1 MWSLPNGSG
10 EQPPAKEQV
19 KGIARLIP
27 TFINTIG
34 QKRNQHRVRPANP
47 QFIGYLNLI
56 IAVRHKNVSIC
67 RTIRVL
73 SVAHG

>member
-19 KGIARLIP
+19 KGIAPLIP

-34 QKRNQHRVRPANP
+34 HELK
-47 QFIGYLNLI
+47 GS
-56 IAVRHKNVSIC
+56 AVSTSRLLFTRERS
-67 RTIRVL
+67 
-73 SVAHG
+73 

>member
-27 TFINTIG
+27 TFINTIDPKQTKPCDPDAAALTG
-34 QKRNQHRVRPANP
+34 NP
-47 QFIGYLNLI
+47 LVPFGSLD
-56 IAVRHKNVSIC
+56 R
-67 RTIRVL
+67 
-73 SVAHG
+73 